1 MRDSN
6 LIFNGVTTPEKSSA
20 TDYIECLGLE
30 SRKYVVAVGRFVKE
44 KGFDLLID
52 AFKASDMSKNFK
64 LVIAGDADHE
74 DEYSQMLKKKAK
86 DSGVVLTGFI
96 RGERLNQILTNAAL
110 FVLPSYH
117 EGLPISLLEAMS
129 YNIDVVVSDIPANKL
144 PELDNADF
152 FRCGEMDSLTK
163 VLNQKEKNLAQKRV
177 YDLTNYDWNHIAE
190 QTIAVYKK
198 AMRK

>member
-1 MRDSN
+1 M
-6 LIFNGVTTPEKSSA
+6 
-20 TDYIECLGLE
+20 
-30 SRKYVVAVGRFVKE
+30 VAVGRFVKE

-117 EGLPISLLEAMS
+117 EGCQSHCL
-129 YNIDVVVSDIPANKL
+129 
-144 PELDNADF
+144 
-152 FRCGEMDSLTK
+152 R
-163 VLNQKEKNLAQKRV
+163 Q
-177 YDLTNYDWNHIAE
+177 
-190 QTIAVYKK
+190 
-198 AMRK
+198 